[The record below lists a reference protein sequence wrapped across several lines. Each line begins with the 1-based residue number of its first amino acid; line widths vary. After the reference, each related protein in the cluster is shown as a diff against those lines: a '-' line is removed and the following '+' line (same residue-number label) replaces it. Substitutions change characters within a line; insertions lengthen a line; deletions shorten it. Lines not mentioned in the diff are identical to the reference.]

1 MATTFVDRFGNR
13 QAGQLIRA
21 EDWNALAAALDS
33 LQAGLE
39 GSITALRTELQ
50 GKITT
55 LQTDVAGVRTAVEA
69 TETKVAALATD
80 VHALQGSVGALEAVA
95 KAHYRVNLSASR
107 ASYSVGEQAVVTA
120 QLRSLTNEPL
130 TFAGAD
136 RPFVD
141 FVTVWG
147 HFQAA
152 PGFAATDAAGA
163 RAISVRVDA
172 NGLARVLLR
181 DEVGADL
188 DDDAHASMSS
198 ALTTQVQGFSLG
210 EAMTKTSTP
219 QEAEQGGLFAI
230 VAGAYD
236 NKTSGVMQYV
246 DNYYAGYGGKV
257 AGGLIHR
264 GGEWRDYRAVV
275 LAFARTDADPLTPD
289 PARGIASIQLLFRD
303 WIEQVISVYTGDL
316 EIKKDIREYRER
328 IGPRFTEEYFSS
340 YRNVTKEIEDLVK
353 DDRGLL
359 GRVRDYQV
367 AYEAL
372 EGIAPDK
379 DQAIVDR
386 VRTTVQRAV
395 ALQQTVEPA
404 MAMTKVA
411 GGKTALTALAD
422 SMHEANVDVT
432 AAVAGVEELGGQVA
446 DVQTRV
452 VQAEQTITSLDT
464 RVQGTS
470 RQLESIDA
478 GVEVVTQKVN
488 AVEDLYGDDVRKEFL
503 ALKGTVLD
511 VKTIKD
517 HLRLPS

>member
-1 MATTFVDRFGNR
+1 M
-13 QAGQLIRA
+13 
-21 EDWNALAAALDS
+21 
-33 LQAGLE
+33 
-39 GSITALRTELQ
+39 
-50 GKITT
+50 
-55 LQTDVAGVRTAVEA
+55 
-69 TETKVAALATD
+69 
-80 VHALQGSVGALEAVA
+80 
-95 KAHYRVNLSASR
+95 
-107 ASYSVGEQAVVTA
+107 
-120 QLRSLTNEPL
+120 
-130 TFAGAD
+130 
-136 RPFVD
+136 
-141 FVTVWG
+141 
-147 HFQAA
+147 
-152 PGFAATDAAGA
+152 
-163 RAISVRVDA
+163 
-172 NGLARVLLR
+172 
-181 DEVGADL
+181 
-188 DDDAHASMSS
+188 
-198 ALTTQVQGFSLG
+198 
-210 EAMTKTSTP
+210 
-219 QEAEQGGLFAI
+219 
-230 VAGAYD
+230 
-236 NKTSGVMQYV
+236 
-246 DNYYAGYGGKV
+246 
-257 AGGLIHR
+257 
-264 GGEWRDYRAVV
+264 
-275 LAFARTDADPLTPD
+275 
-289 PARGIASIQLLFRD
+289 
-303 WIEQVISVYTGDL
+303 
-316 EIKKDIREYRER
+316 
-328 IGPRFTEEYFSS
+328 
-340 YRNVTKEIEDLVK
+340 TKEIEDLVK

-367 AYEAL
+367 VYEAL

-411 GGKTALTALAD
+411 GEKAALTALAD
-422 SMHEANVDVT
+422 STHEANVDVT